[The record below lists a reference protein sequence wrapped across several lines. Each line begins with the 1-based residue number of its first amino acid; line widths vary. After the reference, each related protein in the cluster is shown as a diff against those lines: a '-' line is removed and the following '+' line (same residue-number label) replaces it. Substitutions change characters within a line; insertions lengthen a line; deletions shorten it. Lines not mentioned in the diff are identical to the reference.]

1 MHAQYSPAGV
11 AETDAHAV
19 APTKPR
25 PALREDLNGL
35 RGVAIALV
43 VVFHVWMG
51 RVSGGVDV
59 FLTLT
64 GFFFT
69 ASLIRAAASGGSLN
83 PFTRLGRVLRR
94 LGPPLVIVLLGV
106 AIATIVLLPQT
117 RWVDIGNQLISG
129 VFFFVNWELAS
140 TSQDYLAADPDVS
153 PLQHLW
159 SVAVQFQFYLAATLL
174 VFGLAWVLRR
184 SRGGHRFSPHP
195 RIFFVIF
202 MGIAVVSFVYAADG
216 TARLQSWNYYD
227 TGARLWEILLGAA
240 VAALFAWRPPNSGSW
255 ADLSWSNRASRTVL
269 ASAGLIAIL
278 ACGFVVSGVEE
289 FPGPWA
295 LLPVLATIALVI
307 AGPNTAVAHLLSTRF
322 SLWLGSIAF
331 PLYLWHWP
339 ILIFTLAYTGAPTA
353 DFATGALVIA
363 ASVLLAMGTVR
374 LLEKPVQASPRSF
387 HATTIAAVSAVLAA
401 VLVVGAISWDHFIR
415 QSVADLQAT
424 STLDPALYP
433 GALALTKGNVP
444 DDAEVVPELFSAPED
459 LPQSTIDGCIAD
471 FETTDVLSCEYGDTL
486 ASRTVALAGGSHA
499 EHWLTAVD
507 LLGREQGFRVVTFL
521 KMGCPLTAGHMVLLG
536 DNEYPGCVEWSRAA
550 LDRMGELRPDYVF
563 TTSSRPREQG
573 PGDYTPDWYI
583 DVWNEL
589 ASYGIEVLGVR
600 DNAWLAR
607 EDVAYRAIDCLADG
621 GDATSCGMRR
631 SDALDAVNPTLAA
644 SFRQP
649 AVLPLDLTNALCD
662 TAVCRVIE
670 GNVLIY
676 RDEHHL
682 TATYMRTMAPELGRQ
697 IAAATGWW

>member
-1 MHAQYSPAGV
+1 LKTTPSYRADI
-11 AETDAHAV
+11 E
-19 APTKPR
+19 
-25 PALREDLNGL
+25 GL
-35 RGVAIALV
+35 RALAV
-43 VVFHVWMG
+43 VLVILYHYDVPGITGGFI
-51 RVSGGVDV
+51 GVDV
-59 FLTLT
+59 FFVIS
-64 GFFFT
+64 GFVIT
-69 ASLIRAAASGGSLN
+69 QLLQRAFEKGTFQFRDFYA
-83 PFTRLGRVLRR
+83 RRIRR
-94 LGPPLVIVLLGV
+94 LVPLFLLVSTVTFLMISPFYIGDAYYIFAKSWLSSLV
-106 AIATIVLLPQT
+106 GLSNIYYFQELSQYFAPETRSLSLLHT
-117 RWVDIGNQLISG
+117 WS
-129 VFFFVNWELAS
+129 LA
-140 TSQDYLAADPDVS
+140 VEE
-153 PLQHLW
+153 
-159 SVAVQFQFYLAATLL
+159 QFYLIWPLALYLAYRFGKGRDGHWPFRITLAATFALSVYLAGAYPSAAYYLL
-174 VFGLAWVLRR
+174 PARLFEFMLGTGVALFSRQLPTLNRPSAEILAGLGLAMIIATGLLLTKHDHFPGYNALWPTL
-184 SRGGHRFSPHP
+184 GTAM
-195 RIFFVIF
+195 VI
-202 MGIAVVSFVYAADG
+202 YAG
-216 TARLQSWNYYD
+216 LHQTRTLTARL
-227 TGARLWEILLGAA
+227 
-240 VAALFAWRPPNSGSW
+240 
-255 ADLSWSNRASRTVL
+255 LS
-269 ASAGLIAIL
+269 
-278 ACGFVVSGVEE
+278 
-289 FPGPWA
+289 
-295 LLPVLATIALVI
+295 LPVMV
-307 AGPNTAVAHLLSTRF
+307 F
-322 SLWLGSIAF
+322 LGGISYS
-331 PLYLWHWP
+331 LYLWHWP